1 LNGVDE
7 AAKMLRRSACYP
19 HPLTHPKTTHPKMTP
34 LDLLLLLPLAVGTVK
49 GYRRGL
55 VLEAVSLLAFVLGVV
70 GGLSL
75 LSAAIPVVR
84 SYVGELFGL
93 LPLASFLLVLV
104 AIMWG
109 VHLVGGLV
117 KQAVHLTPLGVLDNL
132 LGGAAGALKW
142 LLGLSLLLRGT
153 SLAGLSLLAPSLTA
167 GSVVLPWV
175 QKATPLALQLT
186 GYVLPFAQDLWIRLK
201 AVM

>member
-1 LNGVDE
+1 
-7 AAKMLRRSACYP
+7 
-19 HPLTHPKTTHPKMTP
+19 MTP

-75 LSAAIPVVR
+75 LSAAVPVVR
-84 SYVGELFGL
+84 SYLGELFGL
-93 LPLASFLLVLV
+93 LPLVAFLLVLV
-104 AIMWG
+104 GIMWG
-109 VHLVGGLV
+109 VHLLGGLL
-117 KQAVHLTPLGVLDNL
+117 KTAVHLTSLGMLDHL

-142 LLGLSLLLRGT
+142 LLGLSLLLHGT
-153 SLAGLSLLAPSLTA
+153 TLAGVHLLAPSLTA

-186 GYVLPFAQDLWIRLK
+186 GYALPFAHNLLAKLK
-201 AVM
+201 AAM

>member
-1 LNGVDE
+1 
-7 AAKMLRRSACYP
+7 
-19 HPLTHPKTTHPKMTP
+19 MTP

-132 LGGAAGALKW
+132 LGGVAGALKW

-175 QKATPLALQLT
+175 QQATPLALQLT
-186 GYVLPFAQDLWIRLK
+186 SYMLPFAQNLLARLK
-201 AVM
+201 EAM

>member
-1 LNGVDE
+1 
-7 AAKMLRRSACYP
+7 
-19 HPLTHPKTTHPKMTP
+19 MTP
-34 LDLLLLLPLAVGTVK
+34 LDLLLLLPLAVGTVQ

-55 VLEAVSLLAFVLGVV
+55 VLEAVSLLAFVVGVV

-75 LSAAIPVVR
+75 LSVAVPVVR
-84 SYVGELFGL
+84 GYVGELFGL
-93 LPLASFLLVLV
+93 LPLVSFLLVLV

-109 VHLVGGLV
+109 VHLLGGLV
-117 KQAVHLTPLGVLDNL
+117 KQAVHLTPLGVLDYL

-142 LLGLSLLLRGT
+142 LLGLSLLLHGT
-153 SLAGLSLLAPSLTA
+153 ALAGVKLLAPSLVA

-186 GYVLPFAQDLWIRLK
+186 GYVLPFAQDLLARLR
-201 AVM
+201 AAM

>member
-1 LNGVDE
+1 V
-7 AAKMLRRSACYP
+7 
-19 HPLTHPKTTHPKMTP
+19 TP

-75 LSAAIPVVR
+75 LSSAVPVVR
-84 SYVGELFGL
+84 SYLGEVFGL
-93 LPLASFLLVLV
+93 LPLVSFLLVLV
-104 AIMWG
+104 GIMWG
-109 VHLVGGLV
+109 VHLLGGLV
-117 KQAVHLTPLGVLDNL
+117 KTAVHLTPLGVLDHL

-142 LLGLSLLLRGT
+142 LLGLSLLLHGT
-153 SLAGLSLLAPSLTA
+153 ALAGLHLLAPSLTA

-186 GYVLPFAQDLWIRLK
+186 GYALPFAHNLLAKFK
-201 AVM
+201 AAM

>member
-1 LNGVDE
+1 
-7 AAKMLRRSACYP
+7 
-19 HPLTHPKTTHPKMTP
+19 MTP
-34 LDLLLLLPLAVGTVK
+34 LDILLLLPLAVGIVK

-75 LSAAIPVVR
+75 LSTAIPVVR
-84 SYVGELFGL
+84 SYVGELRGL

-109 VHLVGGLV
+109 VHVLGGLV
-117 KQAVHLTPLGVLDNL
+117 KQAVHLTPLGVLDCL
-132 LGGAAGALKW
+132 LGGVAGALKW
-142 LLGLSLLLRGT
+142 LLGMSLLLRGT
-153 SLAGLSLLAPSLTA
+153 ALAGLAVLTPGLTA

-175 QKATPLALQLT
+175 QKATPLALQLA
-186 GYVLPFAQDLWIRLK
+186 GYVLPFAQDLWVRLK